1 MALTEEQ
8 DATGLAM
15 LDFLEGQEVHEIAE
29 RDDGMIAPSGGPAAY
44 FSEYADWSA
53 SSKEALAHANGRVL
67 DVGCGAGRVSI
78 HLQGQGHEVVGVDV
92 SPGAVE
98 VAGRRGVE
106 DVRLLSVTELGPGLG
121 VFDTLVMAG
130 NNFGLFGGEKRA
142 RWLLRRFRRITA
154 PDGRIIA
161 ETLDP
166 YQTED
171 PDNLAYH
178 QRNRERGRMGGQVR
192 LRVRYKTR
200 RSPWFDYLL
209 VSEEELNSLL
219 TGTGWRLAKTFKDEG
234 PVYWVILE
242 KDVP

>member
-1 MALTEEQ
+1 MALREEQ

-44 FSEYADWSA
+44 FSEYPDWST
-53 SSKEALAHANGRVL
+53 SSKEALTHVRGRVL
-67 DVGCGAGRVSI
+67 DVGCGAGRVSL
-78 HLQGQGHEVVGVDV
+78 HLQGQGHEVVGLDV

-106 DVRLLSVTELGPGLG
+106 DVRLQSVTELGPDLG

-142 RWLLRRFRRITA
+142 RWLLRRMKRMTA
-154 PDGRIIA
+154 SDGRIIA

-166 YQTED
+166 YQTDD
-171 PDNLAYH
+171 PDHLAYH

-192 LRVRYKTR
+192 LRIRYKTR

-209 VSEEELNSLL
+209 ISEEELNSLL
-219 TGTGWRLAKTFKDEG
+219 TGTGWRLTQNFKDEG
-234 PVYWVILE
+234 PAYWVMLE
-242 KDVP
+242 KGGP